1 MHGMKLIC
9 GFCLSVLIA
18 SIVLAQQPPNKL
30 TNEDVLRM
38 VEAKLDEQV
47 IIGKIQSSSC
57 AFDTSVDALL
67 KLKSQG
73 VSDSVVRAMIARGD
87 SNAGSGASSPAK
99 NDPDDPQSPHDPGLY
114 VRPRNASGPR
124 RLIHVE
130 PAAYSASASP
140 GFAKV
145 KWKAVLREAHA
156 QLQLDDRSPEF
167 WFYFEDASHGLSPVF
182 AGASSPNEFVLAK
195 MQEKKTERELM
206 VAKVAAYHQS
216 TGIPSEDVV
225 QFDFTKT
232 ASGAYKVV
240 PRQALA
246 PGEYCLFYQGPTMG
260 TNGKM
265 FDFGIRRGQ

>member
-1 MHGMKLIC
+1 MHWIRIFC
-9 GFCLSVLIA
+9 AFCLSLLIA
-18 SIVLAQQPPNKL
+18 SASWGQQIPDKM

-38 VEAKLDEQV
+38 AQAKLDEQV
-47 IIGKIQSSSC
+47 IIGKIQSSPC

-73 VSDSVVRAMIARGD
+73 VSDGVVRAMIARGD
-87 SNAGSGASSPAK
+87 SNAGPGASSLAK

-114 VRPRNASGPR
+114 VRPSNASGPR
-124 RLIHVE
+124 KLIHIE

-140 GFAKV
+140 GFATV
-145 KWKAVLREAHA
+145 KWKAVLRDAHA
-156 QLQLDDRSPEF
+156 QLQLDDPTPEF
-167 WFYFEDASHGLSPVF
+167 WFYFEDASRGLSPVF

-195 MQEKKTERELM
+195 MQEKKTDRELM
-206 VAKVAAYHQS
+206 VAKVVAYHQS

>member
-18 SIVLAQQPPNKL
+18 SIALAQQPANKM

-38 VEAKLDEQV
+38 VQAKLDEQV
-47 IIGKIQSSSC
+47 IIVKIQASLC

-67 KLKSQG
+67 KMKAQG
-73 VSDSVVRAMIARGD
+73 VSDVVVRAMIARGD
-87 SNAGSGASSPAK
+87 SNAGPGAATT

-114 VRPRNASGPR
+114 VRPNNASGPR
-124 RLIHVE
+124 KLTHVE

-145 KWKAVLREAHA
+145 KWKAVLRDAHA
-156 QLQLDDRSPEF
+156 QLQLDDPSPEF
-167 WFYFEDASHGLSPVF
+167 WFYFEDASHGPSSVF
-182 AGASSPNEFVLAK
+182 AGASGPNEFVLAK

-206 VAKVAAYHQS
+206 VAKVVAYHQS
-216 TGIPSEDVV
+216 TGIPAEDIV